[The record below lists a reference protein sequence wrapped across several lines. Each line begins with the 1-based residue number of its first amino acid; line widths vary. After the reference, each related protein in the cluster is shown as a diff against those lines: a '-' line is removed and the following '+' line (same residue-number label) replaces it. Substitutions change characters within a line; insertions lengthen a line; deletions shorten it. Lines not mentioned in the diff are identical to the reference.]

1 MGLPTKEDNLVNYEK
16 GDVSQDINNFRSHKF
31 LLIHG
36 SGDDNV
42 HIQHSLLLAKKLQ
55 YADID
60 FDEMVNIFSR
70 FLDSNLICIFIPDI
84 H

>member
-1 MGLPTKEDNLVNYEK
+1 MLIILDTIYTERYMGLPTKEDNLANYVK
-16 GDVSQDINNFRSHKF
+16 GDIAEDINNFRTHKF

-55 YADID
+55 HADID
-60 FDEMVNIFSR
+60 FDEMVSFVI
-70 FLDSNLICIFIPDI
+70 
-84 H
+84 